1 MRPKKFVRMMKK
13 TKEPCFSNGT
23 EFMVWQDENCLQC
36 KKAVWYNEKLDRYP
50 QYRCAVQKQIEGQA
64 VGIDEISQ
72 RTYEAAHQRRC
83 PFFKSK
89 VEEKPKEEVL
99 DFSKGESLFNKLS
112 LFNDIEHDRNIE
124 HAKEEQTTP
133 AEPETKKAE
142 QTDTAILKL
151 SMQTGVAYDAL
162 KEAECRMFETIASNA
177 QLPPILREQKFKS
190 QVKSDVRN
198 MLETF
203 TWKENMMIAF
213 VPLVISHLAW
223 MYADKVM
230 KYCAEHKIPETVKLS
245 RAVKHIRQEYLDS
258 LRVDLDSAHI
268 RRIEKQTEQFM
279 QLYANDFTILWWCVN
294 GQYKKQF
301 PDDVLKEMKT
311 DAFIGVLMCHF
322 LVEHNKEMDKVIE
335 AKMGFAQS
343 IKNPYM
349 DKLETCLDAYCGN
362 QVIERDA
369 NINACMKILE
379 NNINEIDFEVSD
391 NEPGK

>member
-1 MRPKKFVRMMKK
+1 MKK

-36 KKAVWYNEKLDRYP
+36 KKAVWYNEKLDCYP

-89 VEEKPKEEVL
+89 VTEKPKEEVL
-99 DFSKGESLFNKLS
+99 DFSKGESLFNELP

-124 HAKEEQTTP
+124 HAP
-133 AEPETKKAE
+133 AE
-142 QTDTAILKL
+142 QTPTAEPKAKQAEQIDTALLKL
-151 SMQTGVAYDAL
+151 SRETGVAYDAL
-162 KEAECRMFETIASNA
+162 KEAERRMFETITAKA
-177 QLPPILREQKFKS
+177 QLPPIFQEQKFKG

-230 KYCAEHKIPETVKLS
+230 KYCADNRIPETIKLS
-245 RAVKHIRQEYLDS
+245 RAVKHVRQEYLDS

-268 RRIEKQTEQFM
+268 RRIEQQTEQFFM
-279 QLYANDFTILWWCVN
+279 LYAHDFTILWWCVN
-294 GQYKKQF
+294 GRYKKQF
-301 PDDVLKEMKT
+301 PDCDLKDMKT
-311 DAFIGVLMCHF
+311 DAFIGVLMCRF
-322 LVEHNKEMDKVIE
+322 LVEHNKRTDKVIQ
-335 AKMGFAQS
+335 AKMGNGQS

-349 DKLETCLDAYCGN
+349 DKLETCLNAYCGN
-362 QVIERDA
+362 QVIECDD

-379 NNINEIDFEVSD
+379 KNINEIDFEVD
-391 NEPGK
+391 DREPGI

>member
-1 MRPKKFVRMMKK
+1 MMKK

-36 KKAVWYNEKLDRYP
+36 KKAVWYNGKLDRYP

-89 VEEKPKEEVL
+89 VEEKPKQEVL
-99 DFSKGESLFNKLS
+99 DFSKGESLFNKLP
-112 LFNDIEHDRNIE
+112 LFNNIEHDQNIE
-124 HAKEEQTTP
+124 HAPVERESPEKLEAKQ
-133 AEPETKKAE
+133 AEPI
-142 QTDTAILKL
+142 DTTLLKL
-151 SMQTGVAYDAL
+151 SRETGVAYGAL
-162 KEAECRMFETIASNA
+162 KEAERRMFETIASKA
-177 QLPPILREQKFKS
+177 QLPPIFQEQKFKG

-230 KYCAEHKIPETVKLS
+230 KYCADNRIPETIKLS
-245 RAVKHIRQEYLDS
+245 RAVKHVRQEYLYS
-258 LRVDLDSAHI
+258 LKVDLDSAHI
-268 RRIEKQTEQFM
+268 RRIEEQTEQFFT
-279 QLYANDFTILWWCVN
+279 LYAHDFTILWWCVN

-301 PDDVLKEMKT
+301 PDCGLKDMKT
-311 DAFIGVLMCHF
+311 DAFIGVLMCRF
-322 LVEHNKEMDKVIE
+322 LVEHNKRMDKIIQV
-335 AKMGFAQS
+335 KMGNGQS

-362 QVIERDA
+362 QVIECDD

-379 NNINEIDFEVSD
+379 KNINDIDFEID
-391 NEPGK
+391 DKKPGK

>member
-1 MRPKKFVRMMKK
+1 MMKK

-72 RTYEAAHQRRC
+72 RAYEAAHQRRC

-99 DFSKGESLFNKLS
+99 DFSKGESLFNKLP
-112 LFNDIEHDRNIE
+112 LFNDIEQDRNIE
-124 HAKEEQTTP
+124 HAP
-133 AEPETKKAE
+133 AE
-142 QTDTAILKL
+142 QTPTAEPKAKQAEQIDTALLKL
-151 SMQTGVAYDAL
+151 SRETGVAYDAL
-162 KEAECRMFETIASNA
+162 KEAECRMFETIMAKA
-177 QLPPILREQKFKS
+177 QLPPIFQEQKFKG

-230 KYCAEHKIPETVKLS
+230 KYCADNRIPETIKLS
-245 RAVKHIRQEYLDS
+245 RAVKHVRQEYLDS

-268 RRIEKQTEQFM
+268 RRIEQQTEQFFT
-279 QLYANDFTILWWCVN
+279 LYAHDFTILWWCVN
-294 GQYKKQF
+294 GRYKKQF
-301 PDDVLKEMKT
+301 PDCDLKDMKT
-311 DAFIGVLMCHF
+311 DAFIGVLMCRF
-322 LVEHNKEMDKVIE
+322 LVEHNKRMDKIIQ
-335 AKMGFAQS
+335 AKMGTGQS

-349 DKLETCLDAYCGN
+349 DKLGTCLDAYCGN
-362 QVIERDA
+362 QVIDCDD

-379 NNINEIDFEVSD
+379 KNINEIDFEVD
-391 NEPGK
+391 DREPGI

>member
-1 MRPKKFVRMMKK
+1 MKK

-72 RTYEAAHQRRC
+72 RAYEAAHQRRC

-99 DFSKGESLFNKLS
+99 DFSKGESLFNKLP
-112 LFNDIEHDRNIE
+112 LFNDIEQDRNIE
-124 HAKEEQTTP
+124 HAP
-133 AEPETKKAE
+133 AE
-142 QTDTAILKL
+142 QTPTAEPKAKQAEQIDTALLKL
-151 SMQTGVAYDAL
+151 SRETGVAYDAL
-162 KEAECRMFETIASNA
+162 KEAECRMFETIMAKA
-177 QLPPILREQKFKS
+177 QLPPIFQEQKFKG

-230 KYCAEHKIPETVKLS
+230 KYCADNRIPETIKLS
-245 RAVKHIRQEYLDS
+245 RAVKHVRQEYLDS

-268 RRIEKQTEQFM
+268 RRIEQQTEQFFT
-279 QLYANDFTILWWCVN
+279 LYAHDFTILWWCVN
-294 GQYKKQF
+294 GRYKKQF
-301 PDDVLKEMKT
+301 PDCDLKDMKT
-311 DAFIGVLMCHF
+311 DAFIGVLMCRF
-322 LVEHNKEMDKVIE
+322 LVEHNKRMDKIIQ
-335 AKMGFAQS
+335 AKMGTGQS

-349 DKLETCLDAYCGN
+349 DKLGTCLDAYCGN
-362 QVIERDA
+362 QVIDCDD

-379 NNINEIDFEVSD
+379 KNINEIDFEVD
-391 NEPGK
+391 DREPGI

>member
-1 MRPKKFVRMMKK
+1 MI
-13 TKEPCFSNGT
+13 
-23 EFMVWQDENCLQC
+23 WQDENCCRC

-50 QYRCAVQKQIEGQA
+50 QYRCAVQKQIEWQA

-72 RTYEAAHQRRC
+72 RTYDAAHQRRC

-99 DFSKGESLFNKLS
+99 DFSKGESLFNKLP
-112 LFNDIEHDRNIE
+112 LFNDVEHDRNIE
-124 HAKEEQTTP
+124 QQSPGKSEEP
-133 AEPETKKAE
+133 KKSAAENPDA
-142 QTDTAILKL
+142 ALLKL
-151 SMQTGVAYDAL
+151 AMENGVDYNVLKDA
-162 KEAECRMFETIASNA
+162 ERRMFDTIASKA
-177 QLPPILREQKFKS
+177 QLPPIFQEQKFKG

-245 RAVKHIRQEYLDS
+245 RAVKHVRQEYLDS
-258 LRVDLDSAHI
+258 LKKDLDSRHI
-268 RRIEKQTEQFM
+268 QRIEKQSEEFFKAYTS
-279 QLYANDFTILWWCVN
+279 DFTIFWYCVN
-294 GQYKKQF
+294 AQYMKQF
-301 PDDVLKEMKT
+301 PGDIYKDMKT
-311 DAFIGVLMCHF
+311 DAFLGVLMCRF
-322 LVEHNKEMDKVIE
+322 LVAHNKRMDKIIE
-335 AKMGFAQS
+335 AKMGNGQS

-362 QVIERDA
+362 QVIECDT
-369 NINACMKILE
+369 NIKACLKVLE
-379 NNINEIDFEVSD
+379 KNINEIDFEVD
-391 NEPGK
+391 DREPGK

>member
-1 MRPKKFVRMMKK
+1 MMKK

-50 QYRCAVQKQIEGQA
+50 KYRCAVQKQIEGQA

-72 RTYEAAHQRRC
+72 RAYDAARQRRC

-99 DFSKGESLFNKLS
+99 DFSKGESLFNKLP

-124 HAKEEQTTP
+124 HAPSEEQASP
-133 AEPETKKAE
+133 VKPESKEAEPQDA
-142 QTDTAILKL
+142 ALLKL

-162 KEAECRMFETIASNA
+162 KDAERRMFETIASKA
-177 QLPPILREQKFKS
+177 QLPPIFQEQKFKG

-203 TWKENMMIAF
+203 TWEENMMIAF

-230 KYCAEHKIPETVKLS
+230 KYCADNRIPETIKLS
-245 RAVKHIRQEYLDS
+245 RAVKHVRQEYLDS
-258 LRVDLDSAHI
+258 LKVDLDAAHV
-268 RRIEKQTEQFM
+268 RRIEEQTEHFFT
-279 QLYANDFTILWWCVN
+279 LYTHDFTILWWCVN
-294 GQYKKQF
+294 GRYKKQF
-301 PDDVLKEMKT
+301 PDCDLKDMKT
-311 DAFIGVLMCHF
+311 DAFIGVLMCRF
-322 LVEHNKEMDKVIE
+322 LVEHNKRMDKIIQ
-335 AKMGFAQS
+335 AKMGNGQS
-343 IKNPYM
+343 IKK
-349 DKLETCLDAYCGN
+349 DHLQKRVD
-362 QVIERDA
+362 
-369 NINACMKILE
+369 
-379 NNINEIDFEVSD
+379 
-391 NEPGK
+391 

>member
-1 MRPKKFVRMMKK
+1 MMKK

-89 VEEKPKEEVL
+89 AEEKPKEEVL
-99 DFSKGESLFNKLS
+99 DFSKGESLFNKLP

-124 HAKEEQTTP
+124 HAT
-133 AEPETKKAE
+133 AE
-142 QTDTAILKL
+142 QTPTAEPKVKQAEQIDTALLKL
-151 SMQTGVAYDAL
+151 SRETGVAYDAL
-162 KEAECRMFETIASNA
+162 KEAERRMFETITAKA
-177 QLPPILREQKFKS
+177 QLPPIFQEQKFKG

-230 KYCAEHKIPETVKLS
+230 KYCADNRIPETIKLS
-245 RAVKHIRQEYLDS
+245 RAVKHVRQEYLDS
-258 LRVDLDSAHI
+258 LRVDLNSAHI
-268 RRIEKQTEQFM
+268 RRIEEQTEQFFT
-279 QLYANDFTILWWCVN
+279 LYAHDFTILWWCVN
-294 GQYKKQF
+294 GMYKKQF
-301 PDDVLKEMKT
+301 PDCDLKDMKT
-311 DAFIGVLMCHF
+311 DAFIGVLMCRF
-322 LVEHNKEMDKVIE
+322 LVEHNKRMDKVIQ
-335 AKMGFAQS
+335 AKMGNGQS

-362 QVIERDA
+362 QVIECDD

-379 NNINEIDFEVSD
+379 KNINEIDFEVED
-391 NEPGK
+391 KEPGI